1 MRFNLYLVL
10 LSLFEYSNGYWIDP
24 NSCAHYTDYIMM
36 KMPIAIA
43 FLTTANSQ
51 MANFGGQTQNDQ
63 VFYLSTLLFDGG
75 NPNAKRSSLGP
86 GSGSGSGSGPDLD
99 PVEKAKGKYCG
110 QRYTDCFDQL

>member
-63 VFYLSTLLFDGG
+63 VFYLSTLLFGG
-75 NPNAKRSSLGP
+75 RHPNAKRGSPDSGS
-86 GSGSGSGSGPDLD
+86 SGSGSDLD
-99 PVEKAKGKYCG
+99 LVEEARGKYCG
-110 QRYTDCFDQL
+110 QRYP